1 MVNTIFIISM
11 LIARDK
17 YISEELGMIINT
29 LEESLNRCWNT
40 KLLRKFSE
48 GDYSVMNA
56 LHQELLKLEIF
67 PYLTSA
73 NLTDVAIINEVLG
86 AKLLPGIL
94 ASTIVATR
102 SINDKEILEGI
113 YKGKIKVAISD
124 SNMVP
129 AADLADLIII
139 GKNFA
144 WKEEVILTSYE
155 SIDNS
160 MRISKVEFKKS
171 QPIEFNEEIAMLNL
185 ASQMVGG
192 AEAVLNLSV
201 EYAKNRIAFGK
212 PIGSFQA
219 VKHKLVDD
227 AMIIELARSLY
238 LKASQNIKFA
248 SLAKYYANKKLLKV
262 MIDGI
267 QVHGG
272 IGFTDDVD
280 VHLYFKRLI
289 TLGKLYYNYKPNILN
304 FL

>member
-1 MVNTIFIISM
+1 M

-17 YISEELGMIINT
+17 YISEELAMIIKT
-29 LEESLNRCWNT
+29 LEESLNKCWNT
-40 KLLRKFSE
+40 KLLRKFIE
-48 GDYSVMNA
+48 GDYSVMNG

-86 AKLLPGIL
+86 TKLLPGIL

-144 WKEEVILTSYE
+144 WKEEVVLTSYE

-227 AMIIELARSLY
+227 AMIIELARSLC

-248 SLAKYYANKKLLKV
+248 PLAKYYSNKKLLKV